1 MRPRRRLNEAEQRDL
16 MTRQAALTALTKH
29 PSWGDFENEVGLK
42 VDRVERNVLAQTLR
56 TREPI
61 NELDIVYWRGFIHG
75 LRWLVAAPAGAEAR
89 LDSFLRQQ
97 QSEEDAA

>member
-1 MRPRRRLNEAEQRDL
+1 MRPRRKMSETQQRDL

-29 PSWGDFENEVGLK
+29 PSWSDFENEVELK
-42 VDRVERNVLAQTLR
+42 VDRIEGNVLAQTLR

-89 LDSFLRQQ
+89 LESFLRQQ
-97 QSEEDAA
+97 SEEEAA